1 MNKNFFYAT
10 AVLIGTIVGAGVFG
24 IPFVAAQSGFLIG
37 AVFLVV
43 LTGVSMALH
52 LMYGEVVC
60 RTKKKHRLV
69 GYAEHY
75 LGRKGKVVITFSVLF
90 GLYGALLVYIIISG
104 EFLSAIFSPLF
115 GGSALIY
122 GLAFFAIGALAIFK
136 GLFLIERLELIMT
149 LFLVLVVFLIFFSGL
164 PNLDIS
170 NLKTID
176 LKYFFLPY
184 GVILWAL
191 GGSSAIPEIKEILK
205 RDGKRYK
212 KIIILGT
219 VLPAIL
225 YFLFMFIVV
234 GVTGADTSP
243 EAIKGLTS
251 FLGKGMIILGAI
263 FGALAAMT
271 SFFVIGLV
279 IKKVFW
285 YDYGVNKH
293 LSWFLT
299 CSIPLLGFLLGLRA
313 FIPIIGFLG
322 VVLGAVNGTAIVLIY
337 KKAKKSGDRE
347 PEYSLKIPSIITYA
361 LIGVFILGLIY
372 QIFYFVK

>member
-1 MNKNFFYAT
+1 
-10 AVLIGTIVGAGVFG
+10 
-24 IPFVAAQSGFLIG
+24 
-37 AVFLVV
+37 
-43 LTGVSMALH
+43 
-52 LMYGEVVC
+52 MYGEVVC
-60 RTKKKHRLV
+60 RTKEKHRLV

-75 LGRKGKVVITFSVLF
+75 LGKKGKAVITLSLLF

-122 GLAFFAIGALAIFK
+122 GLAFFAIGAFAIFK
-136 GLFLIERLELIMT
+136 GLFLIERLELVMT
-149 LFLVLVVFLIFFSGL
+149 LFLVLAIFLIFFSGL

-184 GVILWAL
+184 GVIFWAL
-191 GGSSAIPEIKEILK
+191 GGISAIPEIKEILK
-205 RDGKRYK
+205 TDGKKYK

-219 VLPAIL
+219 IIPAIL
-225 YFLFMFIVV
+225 YFLFMLIVV

-243 EAIKGLTS
+243 EAIKGLTG
-251 FLGKGMIILGAI
+251 FLGKGIIILGAI

-322 VVLGAVNGTAIVLIY
+322 VVLGAVNGTALILIY
-337 KKAKKSGDRE
+337 KKAKKLGNRE